1 MSLLPP
7 KRLASLAIVCAS
19 ALALA
24 ACGTSSGNTST
35 SASASANPVKGGV
48 LNMLGSGDVDYMDP
62 NISYYSIGY
71 LNLREWSRQL
81 FTYPATPGQTTTAVP
96 DLATQMPTTANGGIS
111 ADGKTYTITI
121 RQGAKWNSSPARQVT
136 AADVVRGVQR
146 TCNPQQ
152 PFGGT
157 PDFASLI
164 EGYQTFCNGFAKV
177 PKTAAAIA
185 SYINNTPLPGV
196 VAENPSDG
204 RVPPDA
210 PGDLLRGHAD
220 PARVLPGTRRGAQVP
235 ARQHRAGAA

>member
-1 MSLLPP
+1 MPLLPP

-24 ACGTSSGNTST
+24 ACGTSSGNTSGS
-35 SASASANPVKGGV
+35 SASASASPVKGGV

-62 NISYYSIGY
+62 NVSYYSIGY
-71 LNLREWSRQL
+71 LNLRMWSRQL
-81 FTYPATPGQTTTAVP
+81 FTYPATPGQTTSAVP

-121 RQGAKWNSSPARQVT
+121 RQGAQWNSSPARQVT
-136 AADVVRGVQR
+136 AADVVRGVKR

-164 EGYQTFCNGFAKV
+164 EGYQTF
-177 PKTAAAIA
+177 
-185 SYINNTPLPGV
+185 
-196 VAENPSDG
+196 
-204 RVPPDA
+204 
-210 PGDLLRGHAD
+210 
-220 PARVLPGTRRGAQVP
+220 
-235 ARQHRAGAA
+235 